1 MEVLLHIGQSKTGT
15 SAIQSFLTLNKSALN
30 RADIDF
36 PSVNVGGFDIAV
48 GSHNFL
54 ADAIAGKLIYPYV
67 TADEFQRQLFN
78 SHGAYKK
85 IILSGEHFFGGE
97 PRVWDCEG
105 EDDYFEKY
113 SGKVRQASEFLAG
126 KTVRILVY
134 LRPQVDWFESAISQ
148 TIRVQGL
155 SKRKTIYR
163 DDESFLTLMAPLL
176 KYGRLLQVWRTHFP
190 DAKIEV
196 VPYIRSELIGQNS
209 IIDFIHRA
217 GLTNLSDTFGSP
229 RLSVNESI
237 TREFIEVKKILDSSA
252 KSVHRERAIIKC
264 LLELSKSSNFS
275 SRYVI
280 SDLLRDRI
288 IGFSARENK
297 WISDEFLGGNELPIF
312 TARSTSPPV
321 PSRGEIQ
328 TALGVFRREFSRPKY
343 RLMELDFAARATL
356 RTKLPA
362 VHGLLHNLKKI
373 RREYMYFR

>member
-15 SAIQSFLTLNKSALN
+15 SAIQSFLTLNKRALN

-48 GSHNFL
+48 GAHNFL

-67 TADEFQRQLFN
+67 TADEFHRQLFH

-113 SGKVRQASEFLAG
+113 SGKVRRASEFFSG

-163 DDESFLTLMAPLL
+163 DDESFLTLMEPLL
-176 KYGRLLQVWRTHFP
+176 KYSRILKVWRTNFP
-190 DAKIEV
+190 TAKIEV

-209 IIDFIHRA
+209 ITDFIHRT
-217 GLTNLSDTFGSP
+217 GLAHLSEAFGSP
-229 RLSVNESI
+229 RLSVNESV
-237 TREFIEVKKILDSSA
+237 TREFIEVKKILDGSV
-252 KSVHRERAIIKC
+252 KSVHRERTIIKC

-280 SDLLRDRI
+280 SDGLRDRI
-288 IGFSARENK
+288 IDFSVRENQL
-297 WISDEFLGGNELPIF
+297 ISDQFLSGGELPIF
-312 TARSTSPPV
+312 TTRSMSPPV
-321 PSRGEIQ
+321 PSSGEIES
-328 TALGVFRREFSRPKY
+328 ALEVFKREFKRPKY
-343 RLMELDFAARATL
+343 RLMEFGFAARAKL

-362 VHGLLHNLKKI
+362 VHGFLHVLKKKK
-373 RREYMYFR
+373 RDFMYSR